1 MPFSRTLFE
10 VIFSGFDILEIFRN
24 NGLKNIL
31 FKKKE
36 KKKGNVTSFLG
47 RVGYGIP
54 VRGVELEQAGQDL
67 IKQLLLKKN
76 ISV

>member
-10 VIFSGFDILEIFRN
+10 VIFSGFDILEIFMN
-24 NGLKNIL
+24 NGLKTYCL
-31 FKKKE
+31 KKIE
-36 KKKGNVTSFLG
+36 KGNVTSFLG